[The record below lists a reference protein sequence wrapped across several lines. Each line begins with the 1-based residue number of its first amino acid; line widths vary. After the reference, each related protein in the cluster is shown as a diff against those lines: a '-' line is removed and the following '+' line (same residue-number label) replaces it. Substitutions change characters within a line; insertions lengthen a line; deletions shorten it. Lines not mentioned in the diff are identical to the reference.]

1 MKVEPKSECNPD
13 GSDNEKPVEDEERDV
28 SREIKIQ
35 SHGSESAS
43 STVDINM
50 NAEPE
55 PKSDSAIKSDV
66 DVPKP
71 DGDLIEDRNNN
82 NNDDDD
88 DAEEGEEEEE
98 EGAFNVFIDEGVLVG
113 AGEDLGA
120 AEYLAFGEGGKSC
133 AVEYGLDARSG
144 EDEDTQVS
152 QLALKEIVLE
162 QHR

>member
-1 MKVEPKSECNPD
+1 MKVEPKSECN
-13 GSDNEKPVEDEERDV
+13 SDCSNNEKPVEDEERDV

-55 PKSDSAIKSDV
+55 PKSDSAIKADV
-66 DVPKP
+66 DVPKT
-71 DGDLIEDRNNN
+71 DGDLIED
-82 NNDDDD
+82 
-88 DAEEGEEEEE
+88 AEEGEEEE

-120 AEYLAFGEGGKSC
+120 AEYIAFGEGGKSC